1 MIGAKQ
7 FTRASVFN
15 KITERREGAKL
26 CCPQTLTNIS
36 HCILIGGSVGNPS
49 ALDFP
54 FQANSLQEDV
64 LFPQAMMQHL
74 HSTLSWKD
82 SLSYPFLD

>member
-1 MIGAKQ
+1 MIEAKQ

-15 KITERREGAKL
+15 KIMNAGSGEKL
-26 CCPQTLTNIS
+26 CCPQPLPNIS
-36 HCILIGGSVGNPS
+36 HRILTGSVGNPT

-54 FQANSLQEDV
+54 FQANSLQEGI

-74 HSTLSWKD
+74 RSTLSWKD